1 MYDQKKVKTTLMEL
15 KMGTTNSTPTTAK
28 EAKKLAEQARKQA
41 QSKGWQSMAMKFSKP
56 KGKK

>member
-1 MYDQKKVKTTLMEL
+1 
-15 KMGTTNSTPTTAK
+15 MGTTNGTPTTAK
-28 EAKKLAEQARKQA
+28 EAKKFAEQARKEA